1 MLNFHTP
8 FPRYENAIFVGDTA
22 TEALAALRIYAKAL
36 VGGDIPSM
44 ELLHPTE
51 KMIECTRCAMHDR
64 PKILDSAARRIGAD
78 YILLEENGLS
88 ELNPATMEEPL
99 REAGFTVRVLDVRC
113 GALEAVDRAAAM
125 FGEERQAERVR
136 EDYNT
141 RIKNVQGKPQFKN
154 SRILVLLGIRHPVE
168 TVKDSVFAVTERA
181 DLSSDILTALRCRN
195 AVSGRP
201 YLEPMP
207 GLLPVSTEC
216 LAELILKTDPDAI
229 ALTGDSSAAMGAVL
243 QSMREF
249 PIIQRS
255 RVFLDNRFLPLPWFC
270 RPMGWRLPRILE
282 TWQETLIKAVF

>member
-1 MLNFHTP
+1 
-8 FPRYENAIFVGDTA
+8 
-22 TEALAALRIYAKAL
+22 
-36 VGGDIPSM
+36 M

-64 PKILDSAARRIGAD
+64 PKILDSARGESGRTTFCLKKTGFRSSIPRRWRNRLG
-78 YILLEENGLS
+78 G
-88 ELNPATMEEPL
+88 
-99 REAGFTVRVLDVRC
+99 GFHRPGSRCQVRS
-113 GALEAVDRAAAM
+113 LEAVDRAAAM

-216 LAELILKTDPDAI
+216 LAELILKTDRTHCAYRRQFGCHGGGPAVHAGI
-229 ALTGDSSAAMGAVL
+229 SHHSAV
-243 QSMREF
+243 SCF
-249 PIIQRS
+249 S
-255 RVFLDNRFLPLPWFC
+255 
-270 RPMGWRLPRILE
+270 
-282 TWQETLIKAVF
+282 

>member
-141 RIKNVQGKPQFKN
+141 RIKNVQGKP
-154 SRILVLLGIRHPVE
+154 
-168 TVKDSVFAVTERA
+168 
-181 DLSSDILTALRCRN
+181 
-195 AVSGRP
+195 
-201 YLEPMP
+201 
-207 GLLPVSTEC
+207 
-216 LAELILKTDPDAI
+216 
-229 ALTGDSSAAMGAVL
+229 
-243 QSMREF
+243 
-249 PIIQRS
+249 
-255 RVFLDNRFLPLPWFC
+255 
-270 RPMGWRLPRILE
+270 
-282 TWQETLIKAVF
+282 